1 MKKTIVM
8 ILALTVGMTV
18 KAQTLQI
25 SDEDELKDF
34 RTAVNN
40 GTLEYSTIELTADIA
55 LTADWFPIGTL
66 WHPFTATFDGKGHTI
81 SNINMQPEASG
92 ESGTGNVSGFF
103 GYISG
108 GTVRNLIVNNT
119 NQDHYIGI
127 NNPESGT
134 NIFVGAIAGLN
145 CGTIERCANRD
156 VKVCSYY
163 DHAGIGGIAGE
174 NGIDW
179 PTGPDEEGTINN
191 CYNLGE
197 VFAGQRRDDNWLG
210 GITGNNLKGS
220 VNNCFVRATIATDL
234 LAGCSFWG
242 WIVADRKTG
251 SITNCYYM
259 ENVRD
264 LIIIN
269 NNSDNSF
276 SDGTADVILEGH
288 TLYKDNH
295 WNTLCLPFN
304 VTDHNETD
312 ELTFS
317 GTILEGAIVKELSS
331 ASFDSSNGEL
341 TLNFSDD
348 LTAITAGKPYI
359 VKWASGYDVTIPAF
373 ENVYVSSLSLQDV
386 TKDLGSGMSI
396 TFKGCFSPVSVSG
409 PSYLFLSSNDE
420 LYYPSSA
427 RTIGSCR
434 AYFELSGLTAGDTE
448 NGEPDPVSGARS
460 IRAFSLNFNDESTG
474 IVEMRKEEGAGNH
487 VNASLPEYFTI
498 NGVKLTG
505 KPTAKGLYI
514 RSTPASQQG
523 KKDSR
528 IIMIK

>member
-18 KAQTLQI
+18 KAQTLKI
-25 SDEDELKDF
+25 SDEAGLISF

-55 LTADWFPIGTL
+55 LTADWFPIGTSSK
-66 WHPFTATFDGKGHTI
+66 PFTATFDGKGHKI
-81 SNINMQPEASG
+81 SHIKVTASASG
-92 ESGTGNVSGFF
+92 LFGVIGTSGRVQNLAIENGEMRIYEDGSE
-103 GYISG
+103 
-108 GTVRNLIVNNT
+108 TVT
-119 NQDHYIGI
+119 QC
-127 NNPESGT
+127 
-134 NIFVGAIAGLN
+134 GAIAGIN
-145 CGTIERCANRD
+145 RGTITDCVNKNTAVYGNHHLAS
-156 VKVCSYY
+156 V
-163 DHAGIGGIAGE
+163 GGIAGD
-174 NGIDW
+174 NY
-179 PTGPDEEGTINN
+179 GTINN
-191 CYNLGE
+191 CCNFYGLVYTHNPEDG
-197 VFAGQRRDDNWLG
+197 FKANFLG
-210 GITGNNLKGS
+210 GITGENYSGATVS
-220 VNNCFVRATIATDL
+220 NCFVCAEIANNL
-234 LAGCSFWG
+234 
-242 WIVADRKTG
+242 
-251 SITNCYYM
+251 YYGGTYGP
-259 ENVRD
+259 
-264 LIIIN
+264 IIAAEKN
-269 NNSDNSF
+269 
-276 SDGTADVILEGH
+276 DGTATNNSYLDYYEVYNFSDQTKTTYTTIPGY

-304 VTDHNETD
+304 VTDHDETD

-348 LTAITAGKPYI
+348 LTAIKAGKPYI
-359 VKWASGYDVTIPAF
+359 IKWASGDNLVNPSFTGVTI
-373 ENVYVSSLSLQDV
+373 SSLSLQDV

-396 TFKGCFSPVSVSG
+396 TFKGCFSPISVSG
-409 PSYLFLSSNDE
+409 SSYLFLSSNDE

-434 AYFELSGLTAGDTE
+434 AYFELSGLTAG
-448 NGEPDPVSGARS
+448 EPDPVSGARS

-474 IVEMRKEEGAGNH
+474 IVEMIKEEGAGNH

-514 RSTPASQQG
+514 RSTPAGQQG

-528 IIMIK
+528 IIVIK

>member
-8 ILALTVGMTV
+8 ILALAVGMTA
-18 KAQTLQI
+18 KAQTLKI
-25 SDEDELKDF
+25 SDEAGLISF

-40 GTLEYSTIELTADIA
+40 GSLTYTTIELTADIA
-55 LTADWFPIGTL
+55 LTADWFPIGTSSK
-66 WHPFTATFDGKGHTI
+66 PFTATFDGKGHTI
-81 SNINMQPEASG
+81 SNINMEPKASD
-92 ESGTGNVSGFF
+92 TGGVSGFF
-103 GYISG
+103 GRIGSG

-119 NQDHYIGI
+119 NPSYFIGI
-127 NNPESGT
+127 KEPST

-145 CGTIERCANRD
+145 DGTIEGCANRGIEVRSIHD
-156 VKVCSYY
+156 N
-163 DHAGIGGIAGE
+163 AGVGGIAGE
-174 NGIDW
+174 NN
-179 PTGPDEEGTINN
+179 GTINN
-191 CYNLGE
+191 CYNLGQ
-197 VFAGQRRDDNWLG
+197 VYAGNYCDGNYLG
-210 GITGNNLKGS
+210 GITGDNLDGS

-234 LAGCSFWG
+234 KAGCSFSG
-242 WIVADRKTG
+242 PIVSPKKPG
-251 SITNCYYM
+251 SVTNCYDM
-259 ENVRD
+259 ANDGD

-276 SDGTADVILEGH
+276 SDGIADVILEGH

-304 VTDHNETD
+304 VTDHDETD

-359 VKWASGYDVTIPAF
+359 VKWASGHDVTIPAF
-373 ENVYVSSLSLQDV
+373 ENVTISSLSLQDV

-434 AYFELSGLTAGDTE
+434 AYFELSGLTAGT
-448 NGEPDPVSGARS
+448 PDLESGARS

-514 RSTPASQQG
+514 RSTPAGQQG

-528 IIMIK
+528 IIVIK